1 MTCVA
6 TWWKEGKL
14 IFQKS
19 GKCDLCGHMVERR
32 EVFSSHFKVKHAIAG
47 RNIHP
52 PASQKQ
58 KIQWFVYLE
67 ECLHP
72 HASFQY
78 VGSTN
83 SFTHRWSNTK
93 SIMNSIQT
101 RNSVQPGTGLEKNY
115 KQGCSQYS
123 GPDLNHVR
131 VSLLEHFNTSEE
143 KLKAAN
149 YNIGP
154 GCRCSLVALWLKNHG
169 G

>member
-1 MTCVA
+1 MLNTVHYMFYTTLYFSRFTLYTIRFMFYTVHHCYYF
-6 TWWKEGKL
+6 K
-14 IFQKS
+14 KS
-19 GKCDLCGHMVERR
+19 GKCDMCGHMVERR

-58 KIQWFVYLE
+58 KLQWFVYLE

-72 HASFQY
+72 YATFQY

-93 SIMNSIQT
+93 SIINSMQT
-101 RNSVQPGTGLEKNY
+101 RNSVQPSTGLEKHF

-123 GPDLNHVR
+123 RPDL
-131 VSLLEHFNTSEE
+131 
-143 KLKAAN
+143 
-149 YNIGP
+149 IM
-154 GCRCSLVALWLKNHG
+154 
-169 G
+169 